1 MYIGQSVSN
10 GKMSLCKTRFTHFRV
25 IKQMTR
31 STYHLFFTLPLKIFK
46 RYSLNSID
54 YASLKQH
61 YYRSSHEELMIN
73 RKIRILIK
81 HSLLNIDREFFKD
94 R

>member
-10 GKMSLCKTRFTHFRV
+10 GKMSLCKTRFIHFRV

-31 STYHLFFTLPLKIFK
+31 PTHHLFFTLPLEIFK

-54 YASLKQH
+54 CASLKQH
-61 YYRSSHEELMIN
+61 YDRSSHEVLMIN

-81 HSLLNIDREFFKD
+81 HNLLYIDHEFFKD

>member
-10 GKMSLCKTRFTHFRV
+10 GKMSLCKTRFIHFRV

-31 STYHLFFTLPLKIFK
+31 STHHLFFTLPLKIFK

-81 HSLLNIDREFFKD
+81 HNLLYIDHEFFKD

>member
-1 MYIGQSVSN
+1 
-10 GKMSLCKTRFTHFRV
+10 
-25 IKQMTR
+25 MTR
-31 STYHLFFTLPLKIFK
+31 STHHLFFTLPLKIIK

-54 YASLKQH
+54 YAALKQH
-61 YYRSSHEELMIN
+61 YDRSSHEELMIN

-81 HSLLNIDREFFKD
+81 HNLLYIDHELFKD